1 MSLLNRLFGG
11 SGHDVAEL
19 ARRLDVSEE
28 ALRALQPSYRD
39 FTVPKKKAGQRYIS
53 APSPEL
59 KEMQRRILRR
69 VLGRLRTHPSV
80 TGFER
85 GYSIVSN
92 AVCHVGR
99 AVVVQMD
106 IRDFFLTTTAK
117 RVEAYFR
124 KIGWNREAAALLV
137 RLCTY
142 RHALPQGA
150 PTSPRLSNL
159 VNFEMDARLNGL
171 AAKHGAVYTRYADDM
186 TFSFAEDSGE
196 DISLVI
202 RRTKSILR
210 ENGYRIHDRWKLHIR
225 RRHQRQVVTG
235 LAVNTRVSVPREVRR
250 RLRAV
255 EHHLATGRT
264 ASMTEETLKGWH
276 AFCQMVE
283 RQREALG

>member
-11 SGHDVAEL
+11 AGHDVAEL

-39 FTVPKKKAGQRYIS
+39 FTIPKKKRGERYIS
-53 APSPEL
+53 APNPEL
-59 KEMQRRILRR
+59 KEIQRRILRR
-69 VLGRLRTHPSV
+69 VLGRLRVHPSV

-92 AVCHVGR
+92 AACHVGR
-99 AVVVQMD
+99 AVVLQMD
-106 IRDFFLTTTAK
+106 IQFFFPSTTAK

-137 RLCTY
+137 RLCT
-142 RHALPQGA
+142 HKSALPQGA

-171 AAKHGAVYTRYADDM
+171 AGKHGAIYTRYADDM

-196 DISLVI
+196 AISLVI
-202 RRTKSILR
+202 RRTKAILR
-210 ENGYRIHDRWKLHIR
+210 DSGYRIHDRWKLHVR
-225 RRHQRQVVTG
+225 RRHQRQMVTG
-235 LAVNTRVSVPREVRR
+235 LTVNTRVSLPRDVRR

-264 ASMTEETLKGWH
+264 ASMSEETLKGWR
-276 AFCQMVE
+276 AFRQMVE
-283 RQREALG
+283 RQRDALT